1 MAAARAGGAEDVVAA
16 AARDPGV
23 AILAP
28 DTEARWIPFQL
39 TPGNQIRFAM
49 TIDGQSASAI
59 LDTGVSFTLL
69 SRDSPIAARARIRPG
84 GEASA
89 IGGAVAIGWMPPRT
103 LSLGGLTRKG
113 GGVAVAPLPALATG
127 DAKPVDLLVGRDLLA
142 AHALDIDYHAKR
154 FRLLPSGRMPFQG
167 ATAPLTISAE
177 RRVYERRN

>member
-1 MAAARAGGAEDVVAA
+1 MRRLLYLLPVPLLLTAAMIAPRAHHEAAASADGAEDVVAA

-69 SRDSPIAARARIRPG
+69 SRDSPIAAAR
-84 GEASA
+84 ASA
-89 IGGAVAIGWMPPRT
+89 PVARPARSVERSRSAGCR
-103 LSLGGLTRKG
+103 R
-113 GGVAVAPLPALATG
+113 APC
-127 DAKPVDLLVGRDLLA
+127 RWA
-142 AHALDIDYHAKR
+142 A
-154 FRLLPSGRMPFQG
+154 
-167 ATAPLTISAE
+167 
-177 RRVYERRN
+177 